1 MYLEPEHAQSRI
13 AECEFK
19 ELVALPREIDLNEWL
34 ASNSAWPGAGRGRGW
49 APGSSGAG
57 SAAARPAAPWPWGG
71 RGSCRGRQLS
81 PHPPCEPGRRA
92 QGHTRSPA
100 LGAESHRAPVL

>member
-34 ASNSAWPGAGRGRGW
+34 ASNSAWPGAGRGGRG
-49 APGSSGAG
+49 PGAREQWCRERSREAG
-57 SAAARPAAPWPWGG
+57 SAVAVGRPRLVQGPAAVT
-71 RGSCRGRQLS
+71 
-81 PHPPCEPGRRA
+81 PPAVRARA
-92 QGHTRSPA
+92 QGAGPHQVTCP
-100 LGAESHRAPVL
+100 GGGVP

>member
-34 ASNSAWPGAGRGRGW
+34 ASNSAWPGAGRGGGRG
-49 APGSSGAG
+49 AREQRCRERGREAG
-57 SAAARPAAPWPWGG
+57 SAVAVGRPRLVQGPAAVT
-71 RGSCRGRQLS
+71 
-81 PHPPCEPGRRA
+81 PPAVRARA
-92 QGHTRSPA
+92 QGAGPHQVTCP
-100 LGAESHRAPVL
+100 GGGVP

>member
-34 ASNSAWPGAGRGRGW
+34 ASNSAWPGAGRGRGR

-57 SAAARPAAPWPWGG
+57 SAAARPRLVQGPAAVT
-71 RGSCRGRQLS
+71 
-81 PHPPCEPGRRA
+81 PPAVRARA
-92 QGHTRSPA
+92 QGSGPHQVTCP
-100 LGAESHRAPVL
+100 GGGVP